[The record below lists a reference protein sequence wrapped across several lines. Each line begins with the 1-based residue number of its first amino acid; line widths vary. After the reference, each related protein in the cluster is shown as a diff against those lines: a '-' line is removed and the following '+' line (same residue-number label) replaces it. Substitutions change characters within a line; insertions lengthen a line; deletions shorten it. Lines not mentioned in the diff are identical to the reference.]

1 MEDDATALAALLER
15 LDATPHAGALRLEAA
30 VLANRL
36 ALSTRDLAFADVA
49 EAVAEEHAP
58 GATRALRQGLIEQ
71 SSLAASIRR
80 VVATAELAEPELRV
94 AASHARAGY

>member
-1 MEDDATALAALLER
+1 MENDASALAALLER
-15 LDATPHAGALRLEAA
+15 LDASPHAGALRLEAA

-71 SSLAASIRR
+71 ATLAGTIRR
-80 VVATAELAEPELRV
+80 VVASAAFVEPQLHTA
-94 AASHARAGY
+94 STYARADH

>member
-1 MEDDATALAALLER
+1 MEDDAAALAALLER

-58 GATRALRQGLIEQ
+58 GATRALREGLIEQ
-71 SSLAASIRR
+71 STLAASIRR
-80 VVATAELAEPELRV
+80 VVAAACLPEPELR
-94 AASHARAGY
+94 AASTYARAGH